1 MSPLWGWFKVHKMVP
16 HSGWLWFSVCGGGW
30 VMFRILF
37 WVLLMSMHEYSETSG
52 VFHCKLKTKL
62 PSRQTLELWN
72 TPGASFFHGRD
83 MWWGIV
89 STLFMSFSSV
99 GMLLFLYC
107 CVACFTSSHHWTF
120 WRSPTHW
127 NSFSQPLLGG
137 TSPSIPDVRVN
148 AAFTEIVNWI
158 ALHNTV

>member
-37 WVLLMSMHEYSETSG
+37 LGASNEHAWILRNFWSVPLQIE
-52 VFHCKLKTKL
+52 TKL
-62 PSRQTLELWN
+62 PSIQTLELWN
-72 TPGASFFHGRD
+72 TPGASFSMGGTCD
-83 MWWGIV
+83 EGCV

-127 NSFSQPLLGG
+127 NSFSQPPLGG
-137 TSPSIPDVRVN
+137 TSPSIPDVWVN

-158 ALHNTV
+158 ALHDTV